1 MSKTR
6 RARTSAGG
14 GTARCLGGWMN
25 DGKIIKTDTKRKVD
39 RRKRGRIVVTTMEVE
54 GSGQGLGMFCVV
66 FA

>member
-1 MSKTR
+1 
-6 RARTSAGG
+6 
-14 GTARCLGGWMN
+14 MN

-39 RRKRGRIVVTTMEVE
+39 RRKRGRIVGTTMEVE